1 MVVVMKMVDVDGDR
15 GERGGF
21 LVTIM
26 IVLVKIIV
34 LVILRTMVISVLPTA
49 TIGTSMRTGA
59 PSVGGRGCT
68 PRPRM

>member
-1 MVVVMKMVDVDGDR
+1 
-15 GERGGF
+15 
-21 LVTIM
+21 M
-26 IVLVKIIV
+26 IVKIIL
-34 LVILRTMVISVLPTA
+34 LVMMIKLVVMSWMMILRTMVISMLPTA